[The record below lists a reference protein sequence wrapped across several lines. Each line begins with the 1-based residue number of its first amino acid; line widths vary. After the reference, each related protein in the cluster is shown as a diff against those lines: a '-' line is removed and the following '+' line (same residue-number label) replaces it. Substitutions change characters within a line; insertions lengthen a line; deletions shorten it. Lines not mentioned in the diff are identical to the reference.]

1 RPPGAKNGR
10 VHPCSADEFQNLDDM
25 VEMTEPGN
33 ASERQML
40 TNEGLKPQLG
50 VGKSYKLHASDAE
63 PGDTS
68 MTPPEKAEVAAG
80 LVYLIVTL
88 VLSLYYLSLLSPSM
102 SNDLWWAQFNSSGA
116 QSYLIDTFNAQLNL
130 GVNGSLDLTSTIYG
144 VPKDYSQF
152 YTPIALSPLYPRMII
167 EAKSTNLAE
176 MMAVIKAF
184 PSSERIVTQCC
195 WIDWKRRWEV
205 AHTDGRQKR
214 CYQRYTDN
222 AVVYWETSLRMI
234 DWNTYMAGAYGIP
247 FNTTMGMPFQNGFTR
262 CQLQITNGYTW
273 GVAETF
279 MIRNAFGATQTIS
292 TKRMA
297 YQSRG
302 GQWTTLAMFW
312 GHWNDFTYANTKGY
326 SYVRSGPAN
335 QHFTA
340 PCNYSNYVANPA
352 AYACVL
358 CDPAWNPK
366 PSTCKPD
373 FEIFLTLPNTTSFQI
388 VHQNFGPLNSID
400 MYYTLQPTSL
410 VHLYTQFQ
418 SIVAQRIQTDAA
430 FATAVFAIPS
440 LPTDPVPPSWIQPA
454 YMYMGGDPTCT
465 GRQPTSYVQ
474 SSFSFFVSC
483 TSLERQQI
491 LLTQFNTLFALWV
504 TSLASV
510 STACNVCPTQK
521 SSCDAV
527 MGPALV
533 AAKMLAQSNPPPT
546 SLIQAAYND
555 IAALG
560 VSYIQMAINAMDK
573 STRFLR
579 QLALGGDA
587 VAQWDLF
594 GWIYVY
600 EWAESSR
607 EVNSFE
613 GDVNIIRLISNKYSP
628 VIMQAQPLEVPKSAC
643 QYLWVI
649 SVVVSTVLVIVGAL
663 ISFYSLLLRGRIVG
677 RNLFKFNRVVGAVWL
692 GRPLLVVRGM
702 TAIILLSTS
711 PISFQSQNGYSQF
724 QFTPRTFFQ
733 SMLVAGEATWI
744 IYVLNDFFTSFKSQ
758 CATHF
763 APISTWIG
771 WIIMVIIDAS
781 SPFLMTMTLTPQ
793 CTVDL
798 VGKKLVCTSGEVDIG
813 SVNRA
818 TTLVFIQ
825 VICVVLV
832 FVANKIW
839 TSLRP
844 TTSALLNGHLLIS
857 GTASAFVHKSALTN
871 GSWILD
877 RAACAMCGLITFSK
891 SIFDIKLW
899 VLVSDAETRKP
910 GIKWDMKVF
919 ESPDLNR
926 PLRESTSE
934 KHSREKSANHA
945 DKPVKPVSR
954 VVSLIGLVYMS
965 STIFGSIT
973 YLTLT
978 TTNMANDFWW
988 ANYNATREHA
998 YMGRLYNTQLL
1009 IRPQAGSV
1017 TVTDTKFMDDA
1028 NYTTSLPTAVA
1039 VNMKPL
1045 YASQIMGTDALDM
1058 ATTIHGLRVM
1068 DACLAPWIA
1077 TQYCWLDFG
1086 KKWEMANTAIR
1097 QIRCGT
1103 NFSTNAAV
1111 YLESVLRNVQ
1121 WPRLRSCWGTS
1132 IDTALGNPLNRLP
1145 NGPAWWSAV
1154 QSVTTSEADE
1164 LAYWQSSGVTS
1175 FATDWQNY
1183 KTIGIIDSFGIQN
1196 AFGLTYS
1203 QSRRADNT
1211 TNYMY
1216 GAGLIRQDAQ
1226 FAFSNLSMESVLI
1239 QNGTIAQSDLTS
1251 GGAYSVFRRIFGPF
1265 GSVDLKRVQVP
1276 KSVLDFSLQFQDTL
1290 AQLRVGSYDF
1300 SNGILNLPTI
1310 TTLEYVYGN
1319 VTTNTTN
1326 AICATTALTLAQFTS
1341 KLLLPSMNFLSNTS
1355 IVTDPT
1361 LLPSLREKALV
1372 AQKDMLD
1379 IGVHLIQY
1387 GLRNS
1392 DGNITFLKYNIFDPR
1407 YPVFH
1412 YNAWYFTMDWAA
1424 ANREVLSFQGD
1435 KSSLNV
1441 LTSPLYDV
1449 ASLVNPLE
1457 SPVNVAFYIRYAC
1470 FYVTMIIICVAV
1482 HPSTF
1487 S

>member
-1 RPPGAKNGR
+1 
-10 VHPCSADEFQNLDDM
+10 
-25 VEMTEPGN
+25 
-33 ASERQML
+33 
-40 TNEGLKPQLG
+40 
-50 VGKSYKLHASDAE
+50 
-63 PGDTS
+63 
-68 MTPPEKAEVAAG
+68 
-80 LVYLIVTL
+80 
-88 VLSLYYLSLLSPSM
+88 
-102 SNDLWWAQFNSSGA
+102 
-116 QSYLIDTFNAQLNL
+116 
-130 GVNGSLDLTSTIYG
+130 
-144 VPKDYSQF
+144 
-152 YTPIALSPLYPRMII
+152 
-167 EAKSTNLAE
+167 
-176 MMAVIKAF
+176 
-184 PSSERIVTQCC
+184 
-195 WIDWKRRWEV
+195 
-205 AHTDGRQKR
+205 
-214 CYQRYTDN
+214 
-222 AVVYWETSLRMI
+222 
-234 DWNTYMAGAYGIP
+234 
-247 FNTTMGMPFQNGFTR
+247 
-262 CQLQITNGYTW
+262 
-273 GVAETF
+273 
-279 MIRNAFGATQTIS
+279 
-292 TKRMA
+292 
-297 YQSRG
+297 
-302 GQWTTLAMFW
+302 
-312 GHWNDFTYANTKGY
+312 
-326 SYVRSGPAN
+326 
-335 QHFTA
+335 
-340 PCNYSNYVANPA
+340 
-352 AYACVL
+352 
-358 CDPAWNPK
+358 
-366 PSTCKPD
+366 
-373 FEIFLTLPNTTSFQI
+373 
-388 VHQNFGPLNSID
+388 
-400 MYYTLQPTSL
+400 
-410 VHLYTQFQ
+410 
-418 SIVAQRIQTDAA
+418 
-430 FATAVFAIPS
+430 
-440 LPTDPVPPSWIQPA
+440 
-454 YMYMGGDPTCT
+454 
-465 GRQPTSYVQ
+465 
-474 SSFSFFVSC
+474 
-483 TSLERQQI
+483 
-491 LLTQFNTLFALWV
+491 
-504 TSLASV
+504 
-510 STACNVCPTQK
+510 
-521 SSCDAV
+521 
-527 MGPALV
+527 
-533 AAKMLAQSNPPPT
+533 
-546 SLIQAAYND
+546 
-555 IAALG
+555 
-560 VSYIQMAINAMDK
+560 
-573 STRFLR
+573 
-579 QLALGGDA
+579 
-587 VAQWDLF
+587 
-594 GWIYVY
+594 
-600 EWAESSR
+600 
-607 EVNSFE
+607 
-613 GDVNIIRLISNKYSP
+613 
-628 VIMQAQPLEVPKSAC
+628 
-643 QYLWVI
+643 
-649 SVVVSTVLVIVGAL
+649 
-663 ISFYSLLLRGRIVG
+663 
-677 RNLFKFNRVVGAVWL
+677 
-692 GRPLLVVRGM
+692 
-702 TAIILLSTS
+702 
-711 PISFQSQNGYSQF
+711 
-724 QFTPRTFFQ
+724 
-733 SMLVAGEATWI
+733 
-744 IYVLNDFFTSFKSQ
+744 
-758 CATHF
+758 
-763 APISTWIG
+763 
-771 WIIMVIIDAS
+771 
-781 SPFLMTMTLTPQ
+781 
-793 CTVDL
+793 
-798 VGKKLVCTSGEVDIG
+798 
-813 SVNRA
+813 
-818 TTLVFIQ
+818 
-825 VICVVLV
+825 
-832 FVANKIW
+832 
-839 TSLRP
+839 
-844 TTSALLNGHLLIS
+844 
-857 GTASAFVHKSALTN
+857 
-871 GSWILD
+871 
-877 RAACAMCGLITFSK
+877 MCGLITFSK

-1183 KTIGIIDSFGIQN
+1183 KTIGIIDSMKMYWGF
-1196 AFGLTYS
+1196 ASDLWAVMS
-1203 QSRRADNT
+1203 T

-1310 TTLEYVYGN
+1310 TTFAYFPPPWVNNPNITSTVGGNLLCNEVPAYGMTSGQLLLSGFTSSCGSILGDFITYSATLEYVYGN